1 MVASSIVCGLSMEH
15 LPNLSRVRVGR
26 CPAASNNKSLALTK
40 PPALAIKS
48 LPGSPAG
55 NVGFVKSR
63 DLSLLYLTFNA
74 VNLLLSIRKVQQP
87 L

>member
-1 MVASSIVCGLSMEH
+1 MLY
-15 LPNLSRVRVGR
+15 LPNLSRVSAGR
-26 CPAASNNKSLALTK
+26 CPAASNNKSLALTR

-55 NVGFVKSR
+55 KVGFVKSR
-63 DLSLLYLTFNA
+63 DLSLLYLTFSA
-74 VNLLLSIRKVQQP
+74 VNLLLSIRSVQQP